1 MKTQDGEDIKNGDL
15 ICIKSPI
22 WKNGRYFYVQ
32 SISDNKPNIFYGLRV
47 NKDFSFNRRDKE
59 NGGRAFGI
67 CLVNEIKLLN
77 PVPAAFKE
85 SLRTLHFLVD
95 EVLEDFGGIRM
106 KRFFV
111 AVLFRAVRFE
121 NGSYGIIQN
130 RLYNDMSG
138 IDYSY
143 EVCNL
148 FEDLSYEELCEK
160 WENKKQNQSAEWI
173 KDYSVI

>member
-32 SISDNKPNIFYGLRV
+32 SISDNKPNVFYGLRV

-67 CLVNEIKLLN
+67 CLVDEIKLLN
-77 PVPAAFKE
+77 PVPAAFRE
-85 SLRTLHFLVD
+85 SLRTLHFWVD
-95 EVLEDFGGIRM
+95 EVLKDFGGIRI
-106 KRFFV
+106 KRCSV
-111 AVLFRAVRFE
+111 AVLLRAVRFE

-138 IDYSY
+138 VDHSY

-160 WENKKQNQSAEWI
+160 WEIKKQNQGAEWI